1 MGVTHIIGAGV
12 SGLACAIR
20 LVEQGCEVALYD
32 SAGHAGGRCR
42 SFFDDSLGREIDN
55 GNHLLLSGNRA
66 VMAYLDAIGARDR
79 LISPPSAA
87 FPFVDL
93 AAGRRWTLRP
103 GRGPLPLW
111 LFDESRRVPDSRPHE
126 YLAALRLATAGDK
139 TVAQCFDVSRPIYRR
154 FWEPLAVA
162 VLNTAAAEAAARL
175 LWPVVVETF
184 GRGEAA
190 SRPCTARQGLTHTF
204 VEPALAYL
212 VRHQAPARLG
222 QRLRAVKLAGDRAV
236 RLDFGV
242 AQVDLGQGDSVV
254 LALPPAGAEALLPG
268 LAVPQDYR
276 PIVNAHFRLDTAPA
290 TEAARFFLGI
300 VGGEAHWLFLRE
312 DVVSVTVSAADG
324 LVDLP
329 SPTIASRLWADV
341 ARALHRPS
349 APVPPYQIIK
359 ERRATI
365 AQTPEQ
371 LALRPP
377 TRGRWTNLFLAGDWT
392 DTGLPATIEGSM
404 RSGRAA
410 AAEVLAPASGD
421 GESGP

>member
-12 SGLACAIR
+12 SGLACAVR
-20 LVEQGCEVALYD
+20 LAEQGRRAALYD

-42 SFFDDSLGREIDN
+42 SYFDDNLGREIDN

-79 LISPPSAA
+79 LLSPPQAA

-93 AAGRRWTLRP
+93 ASGLRWTLRP

-111 LFDESRRVPDSRPHE
+111 LFDESRRVPDSRPRE
-126 YLAALRLATAGDK
+126 YLAALRLARAGDK
-139 TVAQCFDVSRPIYRR
+139 TVAQCFDTARPIYRR

-162 VLNTAAAEAAARL
+162 VLNTAAVEAAARL
-175 LWPVVVETF
+175 LWPVVMETF

-190 SRPCTARQGLTHTF
+190 SRPCIARRGLTHTF

-212 VRHQAPARLG
+212 EKRQVPARLG
-222 QRLRAVKLAGDRAV
+222 QRLRAVKLDGDRAV

-242 AQVDLGQGDSVV
+242 DQVDLDAGDSVV

-276 PIVNAHFRLDTAPA
+276 PIVNAHFRLDEAPA
-290 TEAARFFLGI
+290 IEAARFFLGI
-300 VGGEAHWLFLRE
+300 IGGDAQWLFLRE
-312 DVVSVTVSAADG
+312 DVVSVTVSAAEA

-329 SPTIASRLWADV
+329 SPTVAARLWEDV
-341 ARALHRPS
+341 ARALNRPS
-349 APVPPYQIIK
+349 APVPAYQIIK

-365 AQTPEQ
+365 AQTPAQ

-410 AAEVLAPASGD
+410 AAATLAPAQADRGSR
-421 GESGP
+421 P